1 MMAFDPLLNEV
12 RDFDLRAGDVFEAGN
27 EVFLVTLSGD
37 FSKRV
42 VDELGRKRSIAECE
56 WYVMKKHVVPVMMR
70 RLGVRL
76 CRSSV
81 FVSLRGS
88 SVVG

>member
-1 MMAFDPLLNEV
+1 MLAFDPLMGEV
-12 RDFDLRAGDVFEAGN
+12 RDFDLHAGDVFEAGN

-42 VDELGRKRSIAECE
+42 VDELGCVRSVAECE
-56 WYVMKKHVVPVMMR
+56 LYVSQKYVVPVMLR

-76 CRSSV
+76 CRS
-81 FVSLRGS
+81 
-88 SVVG
+88 

>member
-1 MMAFDPLLNEV
+1 MIAFDPLLNEV

-76 CRSSV
+76 CRS
-81 FVSLRGS
+81 
-88 SVVG
+88 

>member
-42 VDELGRKRSIAECE
+42 VDELGR
-56 WYVMKKHVVPVMMR
+56 
-70 RLGVRL
+70 
-76 CRSSV
+76 
-81 FVSLRGS
+81 
-88 SVVG
+88 

>member
-1 MMAFDPLLNEV
+1 MIAFDPLLNEV

-56 WYVMKKHVVPVMMR
+56 LYVSQKYVVPVK
-70 RLGVRL
+70 
-76 CRSSV
+76 
-81 FVSLRGS
+81 SLRGLWRTRRRPLS
-88 SVVG
+88 